1 MRPSRVFRL
10 LFRLFILLLML
21 SVTVVAFLG
30 GLSAVM
36 ILSNQDNFGIDTG
49 NAEFNIDFNNSTL
62 EIENINFSLPFN
74 LTNVGYFDLENL
86 QLGIQLG
93 LNYSNID
100 GGGPGVNVTRVVK
113 ILERMQN
120 FGDIPKGITDDFIFF
135 GDNSSFTHTNFPDPI
150 TEIDWFRGPPA
161 LEFYANL
168 SISLDYSLGL
178 HSLNITLN
186 DIFVGDFTP

>member
-93 LNYSNID
+93 LNYSHID

-113 ILERMQN
+113 ILERTQN
-120 FGDIPKGITDDFIFF
+120 FGDITKGLTGDFIIF
-135 GDNSSFTHTNFPDPI
+135 GDNSSFLHANFPDLV
-150 TEIDWFRGPPA
+150 TEIDWFRGPPP
-161 LEFYANL
+161 LEFYANFT
-168 SISLDYSLGL
+168 ISLDYSLGM
-178 HSLNITLN
+178 HSLSITIIN
-186 DIFVGDFTP
+186 VFVGDFTP